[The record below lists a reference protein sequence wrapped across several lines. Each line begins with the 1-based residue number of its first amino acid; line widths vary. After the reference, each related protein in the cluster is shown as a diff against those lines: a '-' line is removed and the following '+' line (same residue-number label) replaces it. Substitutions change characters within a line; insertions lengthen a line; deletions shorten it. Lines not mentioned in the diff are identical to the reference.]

1 MKLKKILGITG
12 LAVASTVALA
22 ACGAGGNKSAKDDK
36 TLVIELDTPVPFF
49 ESLMAFPSFFP
60 VNEEFYNKCGDKF
73 ATTVDTILCNGAF
86 KVTSYEPYI
95 F

>member
-36 TLVIELDTPVPFF
+36 TLTVGVMTLDDTTEPLLQFGF
-49 ESLMAFPSFFP
+49 
-60 VNEEFYNKCGDKF
+60 NKPGFAAVTKF
-73 ATTVDTILCNGAF
+73 VRH
-86 KVTSYEPYI
+86 VE
-95 F
+95 

>member
-36 TLVIELDTPVPFF
+36 TLTVGVMTLDDTTTNQMKPLKTVK
-49 ESLMAFPSFFP
+49 SMLMLSNTFIS
-60 VNEEFYNKCGDKF
+60 
-73 ATTVDTILCNGAF
+73 
-86 KVTSYEPYI
+86 
-95 F
+95 